1 MNKIEISNTR
11 FMQARCSLP
20 SLTREIQF
28 DLEKC
33 KLKSIVTTRLRM
45 ADKPEPTK
53 YESIP
58 HAIGE
63 LLEEGWTS
71 VTFQCNN
78 VAILSDCAGDRLI
91 IEVVR

>member
-1 MNKIEISNTR
+1 MI
-11 FMQARCSLP
+11 
-20 SLTREIQF
+20 
-28 DLEKC
+28 
-33 KLKSIVTTRLRM
+33 TTRLRI
-45 ADKPEPTK
+45 ADEPEPTR

-63 LLEEGWTS
+63 LLEEGWAA
-71 VTFQCNN
+71 VTFQCDN

>member
-1 MNKIEISNTR
+1 MI
-11 FMQARCSLP
+11 
-20 SLTREIQF
+20 
-28 DLEKC
+28 
-33 KLKSIVTTRLRM
+33 TTRLHVDSVM
-45 ADKPEPTK
+45 TEPEPTR

-71 VTFQCNN
+71 VTLQCDN
-78 VAILSDCAGDRLI
+78 VAILGDCAGDRLI

>member
-20 SLTREIQF
+20 SLTREIQL

-33 KLKSIVTTRLRM
+33 KPKSIVTTRLRM
-45 ADKPEPTK
+45 TDKPELTK

-63 LLEEGWTS
+63 LLEEGWGA
-71 VTFQCNN
+71 VTFRCDN

>member
-1 MNKIEISNTR
+1 MI
-11 FMQARCSLP
+11 
-20 SLTREIQF
+20 
-28 DLEKC
+28 
-33 KLKSIVTTRLRM
+33 TTRLHL
-45 ADKPEPTK
+45 ASNPEPTK
-53 YESIP
+53 YESIS

-71 VTFQCNN
+71 VTFQCDN

>member
-1 MNKIEISNTR
+1 MI
-11 FMQARCSLP
+11 
-20 SLTREIQF
+20 
-28 DLEKC
+28 
-33 KLKSIVTTRLRM
+33 TTRLHCGEWRSSPM
-45 ADKPEPTK
+45 PTK

-71 VTFQCNN
+71 VTFQCDN

-91 IEVVR
+91 IEVAR

>member
-20 SLTREIQF
+20 SLIREIEF
-28 DLEKC
+28 ELENSKPE
-33 KLKSIVTTRLRM
+33 SIVTTRLRM
-45 ADKPEPTK
+45 ADKPQPTK

-63 LLEEGWTS
+63 LLEEGWTY
-71 VTFQCNN
+71 VTFQCDN
-78 VAILSDCAGDRLI
+78 VAIMSDCAGDRLI

>member
-28 DLEKC
+28 ELEKC
-33 KLKSIVTTRLRM
+33 KPKSIVTTRLRM
-45 ADKPEPTK
+45 TDNQEPTK

-71 VTFQCNN
+71 VTLQCDN
-78 VAILSDCAGDRLI
+78 VAILIDCAGDRLI
-91 IEVVR
+91 IERK

>member
-1 MNKIEISNTR
+1 MI
-11 FMQARCSLP
+11 
-20 SLTREIQF
+20 
-28 DLEKC
+28 
-33 KLKSIVTTRLRM
+33 TTRLRM

-63 LLEEGWTS
+63 LLEEGWAS
-71 VTFQCNN
+71 VTFQCDN
-78 VAILSDCAGDRLI
+78 VAILIDCAGDWLI

>member
-1 MNKIEISNTR
+1 MI
-11 FMQARCSLP
+11 
-20 SLTREIQF
+20 
-28 DLEKC
+28 
-33 KLKSIVTTRLRM
+33 TTRHRM
-45 ADKPEPTK
+45 ADEPESTR

-71 VTFQCNN
+71 VTFQCDN

>member
-1 MNKIEISNTR
+1 MI
-11 FMQARCSLP
+11 
-20 SLTREIQF
+20 
-28 DLEKC
+28 
-33 KLKSIVTTRLRM
+33 TTRLYIAPNDALVSPSRHV
-45 ADKPEPTK
+45 TK
-53 YESIP
+53 YESIS

-71 VTFQCNN
+71 VTFQCDN

>member
-1 MNKIEISNTR
+1 MI
-11 FMQARCSLP
+11 
-20 SLTREIQF
+20 
-28 DLEKC
+28 
-33 KLKSIVTTRLRM
+33 TTRLRM

-53 YESIP
+53 YESIH

-63 LLEEGWTS
+63 LLEGGWTS
-71 VTFQCNN
+71 VTFQCDN

>member
-1 MNKIEISNTR
+1 MI
-11 FMQARCSLP
+11 
-20 SLTREIQF
+20 
-28 DLEKC
+28 
-33 KLKSIVTTRLRM
+33 TTRLRM
-45 ADKPEPTK
+45 ADEPEPTR

-63 LLEEGWTS
+63 LLEEGWDA
-71 VTFQCNN
+71 VTFQCDN

>member
-1 MNKIEISNTR
+1 MI
-11 FMQARCSLP
+11 
-20 SLTREIQF
+20 
-28 DLEKC
+28 
-33 KLKSIVTTRLRM
+33 TTRLRM
-45 ADKPEPTK
+45 ADAPEQTK

-71 VTFQCNN
+71 VRFQCDN
-78 VAILSDCAGDRLI
+78 VAILIDCAGDRLI